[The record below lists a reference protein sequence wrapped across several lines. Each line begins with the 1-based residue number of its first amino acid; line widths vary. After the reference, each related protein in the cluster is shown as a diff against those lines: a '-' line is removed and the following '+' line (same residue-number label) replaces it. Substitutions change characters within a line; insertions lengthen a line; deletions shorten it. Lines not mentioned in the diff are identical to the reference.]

1 MENKDK
7 DRNKDGNR
15 DEDKDSDEEDDD
27 EKEEKKSK
35 RQRIPEIDYNVI
47 KLDFQRKPTV
57 TKKLDP
63 AYHLGLK
70 VLWNQGKIPEILFKN
85 DTSRIIQTVLKYGT
99 KNNKKLLLM
108 NLKENG

>member
-1 MENKDK
+1 
-7 DRNKDGNR
+7 

-35 RQRIPEIDYNVI
+35 RQRIQEIDYNVI
-47 KLDFQRKPTV
+47 KLV

-70 VLWNQGKIPEILFKN
+70 VLWNQVRIKNISKEKEIN
-85 DTSRIIQTVLKYGT
+85 IW
-99 KNNKKLLLM
+99 
-108 NLKENG
+108 